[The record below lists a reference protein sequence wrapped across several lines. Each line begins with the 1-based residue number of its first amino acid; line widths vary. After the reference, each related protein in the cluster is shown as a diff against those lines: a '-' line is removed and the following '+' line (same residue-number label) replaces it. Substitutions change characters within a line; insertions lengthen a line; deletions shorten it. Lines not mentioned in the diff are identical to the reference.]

1 MISGLPRLEPPKDT
15 LRDLELLIRSRY
27 GLIVLETEEQDRA
40 EMLLGHLADR
50 LGLPLFIW
58 TRSKGLRRSDLP
70 SGIYGTA
77 DPAGALAHVE
87 GAEIG
92 AVYQFRD
99 LGPYLGDAALAARLK
114 DAARALSERPGA
126 LILTGAA
133 EPLPEQVR
141 PLAASVRLDGPT
153 PEEYG
158 SLLDHIVR
166 DLSARQP
173 VRVELSAQD
182 RARLIANLRG
192 LTLLEAEKLL
202 TRAIIEDGRLSADDL
217 AHVLEAKRAVIEREG
232 LLEYYP
238 VEESMAEVADLATL
252 KDWLAKRR
260 AILAAPERAAEFGL
274 PFPKGVLL
282 LGVPGCGKSLCAK
295 AVSMEWGLPLLR
307 LDTAALYNKYI
318 GETEKNFKRA
328 MSVAERVAPVV
339 LWIDEIEKA
348 FAAGG
353 EEDGGVSQRVLG
365 SFLSW
370 LQDRKGDVFIVATAN
385 DVTRLPPELLRKGRF
400 DEIFFVDLPDAESR
414 AAIFRIHLRKR
425 GQDPDRFDL
434 AALASATEGFSGA
447 EIEQAIVSAL
457 YTAFSAGTPLTMQ
470 LVLEEIARTRPLSE
484 TMAERIA
491 ALRAWA
497 RDRTVSAH

>member
-1 MISGLPRLEPPKDT
+1 
-15 LRDLELLIRSRY
+15 
-27 GLIVLETEEQDRA
+27 
-40 EMLLGHLADR
+40 
-50 LGLPLFIW
+50 
-58 TRSKGLRRSDLP
+58 
-70 SGIYGTA
+70 
-77 DPAGALAHVE
+77 
-87 GAEIG
+87 
-92 AVYQFRD
+92 
-99 LGPYLGDAALAARLK
+99 RLK
-114 DAARALSERPGA
+114 DAARALSQRPGA

-133 EPLPEQVR
+133 EPLPEPVR
-141 PLAASVRLDGPT
+141 PLAATVRLEGPT

-202 TRAIIEDGRLSADDL
+202 TRAIIEDGRLAADDL

-238 VEESMAEVADLATL
+238 VEESMAEVADLAGL

-260 AILAAPERAAEFGL
+260 AILADPERAAEFGL
-274 PFPKGVLL
+274 AFPKGVLL

-339 LWIDEIEKA
+339 LWIDE
-348 FAAGG
+348 
-353 EEDGGVSQRVLG
+353 
-365 SFLSW
+365 
-370 LQDRKGDVFIVATAN
+370 
-385 DVTRLPPELLRKGRF
+385 
-400 DEIFFVDLPDAESR
+400 
-414 AAIFRIHLRKR
+414 
-425 GQDPDRFDL
+425 
-434 AALASATEGFSGA
+434 
-447 EIEQAIVSAL
+447 
-457 YTAFSAGTPLTMQ
+457 
-470 LVLEEIARTRPLSE
+470 
-484 TMAERIA
+484 
-491 ALRAWA
+491 
-497 RDRTVSAH
+497 

>member
-1 MISGLPRLEPPKDT
+1 MPGLPPLEPPKDT
-15 LRDLELLIRSRY
+15 LKDLELLIRSRY

-40 EMLLGHLADR
+40 QMLLGHLADR

-70 SGIYGTA
+70 AGIYGTA
-77 DPAGALAHVE
+77 EPAVALAHVE

-99 LGPYLGDAALAARLK
+99 LGPYLADAALGARLK
-114 DAARALSERPGA
+114 DAARALSQRPGA

-133 EPLPEQVR
+133 EPLPEPVR

-202 TRAIIEDGRLSADDL
+202 TRAIIEDGRLAADDL
-217 AHVLEAKRAVIEREG
+217 AHVIEAKRAVIEREG

-252 KDWLAKRR
+252 
-260 AILAAPERAAEFGL
+260 
-274 PFPKGVLL
+274 
-282 LGVPGCGKSLCAK
+282 
-295 AVSMEWGLPLLR
+295 
-307 LDTAALYNKYI
+307 
-318 GETEKNFKRA
+318 
-328 MSVAERVAPVV
+328 
-339 LWIDEIEKA
+339 
-348 FAAGG
+348 
-353 EEDGGVSQRVLG
+353 
-365 SFLSW
+365 
-370 LQDRKGDVFIVATAN
+370 
-385 DVTRLPPELLRKGRF
+385 
-400 DEIFFVDLPDAESR
+400 
-414 AAIFRIHLRKR
+414 
-425 GQDPDRFDL
+425 
-434 AALASATEGFSGA
+434 
-447 EIEQAIVSAL
+447 
-457 YTAFSAGTPLTMQ
+457 
-470 LVLEEIARTRPLSE
+470 
-484 TMAERIA
+484 
-491 ALRAWA
+491 
-497 RDRTVSAH
+497 